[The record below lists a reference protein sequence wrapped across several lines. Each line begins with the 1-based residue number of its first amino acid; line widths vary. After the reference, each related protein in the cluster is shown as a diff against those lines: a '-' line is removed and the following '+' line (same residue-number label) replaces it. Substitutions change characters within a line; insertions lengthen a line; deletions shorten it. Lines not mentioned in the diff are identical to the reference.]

1 MHACMHACKMMYAT
15 NVLCLLLLVCC
26 CLDCLVLDVVELA
39 DHLGESPSEGFTTR
53 LGILVGSLVREIH
66 LGSSLAGRLAR
77 RFLRCH
83 GGKLRMQMRGKLRM
97 QVRGL

>member
-1 MHACMHACKMMYAT
+1 MYAT

-26 CLDCLVLDVVELA
+26 CLECLVLDVVELA

-53 LGILVGSLVREIH
+53 LGILVGSLHFLETH
-66 LGSSLAGRLAR
+66 LGSSFAGRLAR

>member
-1 MHACMHACKMMYAT
+1 MHACMHACKMMYAA
-15 NVLCLLLLVCC
+15 NVLCLLLIVCC
-26 CLDCLVLDVVELA
+26 CLDCHVLDVVELA

-53 LGILVGSLVREIH
+53 LGLLVGSLLREIH
-66 LGSSLAGRLAR
+66 LGSSLLRLGLL
-77 RFLRCH
+77 LRCH

>member
-1 MHACMHACKMMYAT
+1 MYAT

-26 CLDCLVLDVVELA
+26 CLECLVLDVVELA
-39 DHLGESPSEGFTTR
+39 DHLGESPSEAFTTR
-53 LGILVGSLVREIH
+53 LGILVGSS
-66 LGSSLAGRLAR
+66 LGSSLDR